1 MWEKSVNIHEVQEI
15 RTRTKIYFGCGAI
28 DKIADIA
35 GELKARG
42 ISSVLVTSG
51 KSAYRRTGAWSKVEA
66 ALNKNGIRY
75 ALFDQVTPNP
85 TTIQVDTAVA
95 MGAEAGAQAVIAIG
109 GGSPIDTGKSAAIL
123 LANPGKTA
131 AQLYE
136 YEFAPE
142 KAVPVVAINLTH
154 GTGTETNRVA
164 VVTLPEKEFKPAIA
178 YDCIYPEWSIDDPA
192 LMTGLSVEQTRFV
205 SIDAVNHVV
214 EAATSKAAN
223 PLTMTLSLETIRLVA
238 EYLPK
243 AVKDPADLE
252 ARYFLLYASM
262 IAGMA
267 FDNSLLHYTHALEH
281 PLSAVKPE
289 LTHGLGLAILLP
301 AVVEEIYP
309 ALSSR
314 MAPLLAPIVPGL
326 KGTPDEARAA
336 ACGVESWLESC
347 GVTQKLTDEGFS
359 ADDVEKLVELTFST
373 PSLSLLLSL
382 APTEAGAE
390 QVRRIYSRSLT
401 PIRKQ

>member
-1 MWEKSVNIHEVQEI
+1 MWEDSVNINDVQEI
-15 RTRTKIYFGCGAI
+15 RTRTKIFFGCGAI
-28 DKIADIA
+28 NKIADIA
-35 GELKARG
+35 KELKARG
-42 ISSVLVTSG
+42 IDSVLVTSG
-51 KSAYRRTGAWSKVEA
+51 KGAYRKTGAWAKVEA
-66 ALNKNGIRY
+66 ALLENGIRY
-75 ALFDQVTPNP
+75 ALFDKVTPNP
-85 TTIQVDTAVA
+85 TTEQVDTAVA
-95 MGAEAGAQAVIAIG
+95 LGREANAQAVISIG

-123 LANPGKTA
+123 LAYPGRTA

-164 VVTLPEKEFKPAIA
+164 VVTLLEKEFKPAIA

-192 LMTGLSVEQTRFV
+192 LMTGLSPEQTRFV

-214 EAATSKAAN
+214 EAASSKIAN
-223 PLTMTLSLETIRLVA
+223 PLTLTLSAETIRLIA
-238 EYLPK
+238 KYLPK
-243 AVKDPADLE
+243 AMANPADLE

-289 LTHGLGLAILLP
+289 LTHGLGLALLLP
-301 AVVEEIYP
+301 AVVEDIYP
-309 ALSSR
+309 VLSGR
-314 MAPLLAPIVPGL
+314 MASILAPIVPGL
-326 KGTPDEARAA
+326 KGEPGEALAA
-336 ACGVESWLESC
+336 ACGVEDWLASC
-347 GVTQKLTDEGFS
+347 GVTQKLTDEGFTEK
-359 ADDVEKLVELTFST
+359 DVDRLVELTFST

-382 APTEAGAE
+382 APTEATPE
-390 QVRRIYSRSLT
+390 RVRSIYTRSLT
-401 PIRKQ
+401 PLKNQ